1 MSVIRN
7 DPFIPYEGDVGI
19 FGFFGSVFRFLYR
32 KTSVFTFCWPLRF
45 PIFRFFSIQFFG
57 KNVRLNPGQIAM
69 WDSGFFI
76 EVLQ

>member
-1 MSVIRN
+1 MIL
-7 DPFIPYEGDVGI
+7 FIPYEGTTLGFSVFLVRF
-19 FGFFGSVFRFLYR
+19 FGFCTEKLRFLGFVGR
-32 KTSVFTFCWPLRF
+32 CGFDRF

-76 EVLQ
+76 EVYS